1 MFSDIDLEDS
11 YHLQQIQE
19 KDIHKVRYIILSRGH
34 FEMFGVHYSINNAEI
49 EFQKYYQD
57 LITREPRML
66 KKICKVFID
75 DLMVYSTGM
84 NQHINYIR
92 SILDR
97 LLSANL
103 KSNWIESQWDRTVW
117 YDAKDESTLVVY
129 HWIRQKF
136 KDWSTLHHQRR
147 IQTLLWN
154 QKLGQPM
161 VWDATQERAHLY
173 VDSSKVTAVLH
184 LIREHKDIKHL
195 IGFDSHTYTPTQWNY
210 STSKQKE
217 PRGHLSVHVN
227 RYKRHSPT
235 NHLDKGHTKHHGRLP
250 IVIDRY

>member
-57 LITREPRML
+57 LITRE
-66 KKICKVFID
+66 
-75 DLMVYSTGM
+75 
-84 NQHINYIR
+84 R